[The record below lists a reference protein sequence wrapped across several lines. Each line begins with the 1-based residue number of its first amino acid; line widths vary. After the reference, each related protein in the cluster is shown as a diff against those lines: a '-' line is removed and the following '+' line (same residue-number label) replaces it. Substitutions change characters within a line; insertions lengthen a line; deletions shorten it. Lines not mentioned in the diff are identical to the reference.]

1 MSRRYLAC
9 SVSAGILLLS
19 LSGAAQRFVATPDKP
34 VVPDKLKSFVP
45 VTEDMLL
52 RPSPENW
59 ISFRNGYSLWGY
71 SSLKQINAST
81 VGQLRLVWSRA
92 MQPGPQEVEPIVYN
106 GIMFLVNSE
115 DIVQALDATSG
126 DLLWEYK
133 RKLPTNIGSLT
144 GTAYRY
150 RNISIFAD
158 KIFRSEERRVGKEC
172 RL

>member
-1 MSRRYLAC
+1 MNKFM
-9 SVSAGILLLS
+9 LS
-19 LSGAAQRFVATPDKP
+19 LLGLALLTVTPGAQQRRFVPSPDTP

-45 VTEDMLL
+45 VTDEMLL
-52 RPSPENW
+52 HPAPDNW
-59 ISFRNGYSLWGY
+59 ISFRNGYNLWGF
-71 SSLKQINAST
+71 SPLDQINVGT
-81 VGQLRLVWSRA
+81 VKELRLVWSRA

-133 RKLPTNIGSLT
+133 RKLPPNIGNLT

-150 RNISIFAD
+150 RNISIYDD
-158 KIFRSEERRVGKEC
+158 KIF
-172 RL
+172 LA